1 LISYERDDKLTLETI
16 HTAMKARRQYVA
28 QPIDEVR
35 TAQGQA
41 TCSDANTVSRH
52 DAQQDE
58 NASRTVKPRPTWKE
72 KGKNRKTTKPLSELR
87 NERTVNEWSAKSH
100 LEKIGDGWDNEGV
113 IEMERRLDKVWEIS
127 GSGTHARQNNE

>member
-1 LISYERDDKLTLETI
+1 
-16 HTAMKARRQYVA
+16 MKARRQYVA

-35 TAQGQA
+35 TAPGQA
-41 TCSDANTVSRH
+41 TCSDANPVSRH
-52 DAQQDE
+52 NAQQDE
-58 NASRTVKPRPTWKE
+58 NASGTVKPRPTQKE

-113 IEMERRLDKVWEIS
+113 IEMERRLDEVWEIS
-127 GSGTHARQNNE
+127 GTHAKQNNE